1 MPHGSTTPR
10 TTTSRDFRRALRGG
24 TAARSPDQDATKQ
37 REDSCMRDLMG
48 IMKQAQA
55 MQEKMANLQT
65 EMDAIEVS
73 GASGGGSVR
82 VTMSAKGQMKGIT
95 IDPSLMVAD
104 EREIL
109 EDLIVAACNDARGKA
124 EATMQERMAELTKGL
139 PLPPGMKLPF

>member
-1 MPHGSTTPR
+1 
-10 TTTSRDFRRALRGG
+10 
-24 TAARSPDQDATKQ
+24 
-37 REDSCMRDLMG
+37 MRDLMG

-55 MQEKMANLQT
+55 MQEKMAGMQAELDT
-65 EMDAIEVS
+65 VEVE

-82 VTMSAKGQMKGIT
+82 VTMTAKGQLRRVN
-95 IDPSLMVAD
+95 IDPALMVAD

-124 EATMQERMAELTKGL
+124 EQVMQERMAELTKGL

>member
-1 MPHGSTTPR
+1 
-10 TTTSRDFRRALRGG
+10 
-24 TAARSPDQDATKQ
+24 
-37 REDSCMRDLMG
+37 MRDLMG

-55 MQEKMANLQT
+55 MQEKMASVQSEL
-65 EMDAIEVS
+65 EAVEVS
-73 GASGGGSVR
+73 GASGGGAVTVR
-82 VTMSAKGQMKGIT
+82 MTAKGQVLGVS

-124 EATMQERMAELTKGL
+124 EVTAQEKMAELTKGL